1 MDKYN
6 LNVIYN
12 RNIQNIIGV
21 NNDLLVGI
29 KDDFRWFKEHTI
41 NNIVVMG
48 YNTFLTLPGK
58 KSINPLRN
66 RLNIIISKNHYDTL
80 IELVKNSEDPLDVIV
95 YKSFDEFYIQWFPC
109 KANHYQTLFM
119 KNNENTQSILTKYK
133 DIRDFFIIGGSK
145 LYNYIFDNY
154 HIDTIYETISNI
166 KIDTSE
172 YIRDGNKITY
182 FRREIKDHFLKT
194 YSGDLLTDKIELNGG
209 LKYGRINKENIGYN
223 FNIYQHREN
232 VNLQEFQYLKLLKD
246 IYKEGV
252 KRDSRNSSV
261 LSVFSPHPMRFDL
274 REGLP
279 LLTSKKVQW
288 KTVLKE
294 LLWFI
299 SGSTDNKVL
308 NKNKVTIWNG
318 NSSKEYMERIGLSHY
333 KEGDLGPIYGF
344 QWRHF
349 GAKYIDC
356 DNDYKGEGID
366 QLSYIINEI
375 KNNPTSRRII
385 LSSWNPMDINKMALP
400 PCHVMVQ
407 FYVDTK
413 NKYLDAKLIQRSGDM
428 FLGIPFNIASYSIL
442 MHIIGNLTGYIPRYF
457 IHDIGDAH
465 IYDKHRSAID
475 IQLKRKTF
483 NFPQLIIKRNF
494 KDIDDINDEYF

>member
-1 MDKYN
+1 
-6 LNVIYN
+6 
-12 RNIQNIIGV
+12 
-21 NNDLLVGI
+21 
-29 KDDFRWFKEHTI
+29 
-41 NNIVVMG
+41 
-48 YNTFLTLPGK
+48 
-58 KSINPLRN
+58 
-66 RLNIIISKNHYDTL
+66 
-80 IELVKNSEDPLDVIV
+80 
-95 YKSFDEFYIQWFPC
+95 
-109 KANHYQTLFM
+109 
-119 KNNENTQSILTKYK
+119 
-133 DIRDFFIIGGSK
+133 
-145 LYNYIFDNY
+145 
-154 HIDTIYETISNI
+154 
-166 KIDTSE
+166 
-172 YIRDGNKITY
+172 
-182 FRREIKDHFLKT
+182 
-194 YSGDLLTDKIELNGG
+194 
-209 LKYGRINKENIGYN
+209 
-223 FNIYQHREN
+223 
-232 VNLQEFQYLKLLKD
+232 
-246 IYKEGV
+246 
-252 KRDSRNSSV
+252 
-261 LSVFSPHPMRFDL
+261 
-274 REGLP
+274 
-279 LLTSKKVQW
+279 
-288 KTVLKE
+288 
-294 LLWFI
+294 FI

-333 KEGDLGPIYGF
+333 KDGDLGPIYGF

-442 MHIIGNLTGYIPRYF
+442 MHIIGNLTGYNPRYF

-494 KDIDDINDEYF
+494 KDIDDINEEDFEIKDYKYYPFIKAEMIA